1 MLIAELG
8 SKEIS
13 EDRREIE
20 EAAPLCPFG
29 VDSRELG
36 ELFRAHGLLCLQDL
50 GQRRSGAGAAAG
62 GEEEPGAVDGAAVAV
77 LGARRR
83 RAVGGAVAVSA
94 RGGAGGGDLLDVHE
108 GGEEVVL
115 GADLVEAVAAGPTAA
130 ASEVEV
136 FRQAEGDL
144 RSGPAVVRPEARS
157 GRGRRREG
165 WRRPPWRIGG
175 LRLLHCGGRALSSRC
190 PARSLSLSLRV
201 SLLLSLRARE
211 RARALLV
218 PEAVCASRSGGWIM
232 RHGLLRLCFVFR
244 TLV

>member
-1 MLIAELG
+1 MLVAERG
-8 SKEIS
+8 SKGIS
-13 EDRREIE
+13 DDRREME
-20 EAAPLCPFG
+20 EAAPLGPLG
-29 VDSRELG
+29 VDSGELG

-50 GQRRSGAGAAAG
+50 GQRRGGAGAAAG

-190 PARSLSLSLRV
+190 PARSLSLSACV
-201 SLLLSLRARE
+201 SPVVPA
-211 RARALLV
+211 RARAS
-218 PEAVCASRSGGWIM
+218 ESGVGAGGCVWKQEWGWIM
-232 RHGLLRLCFVFR
+232 RRHGLLG
-244 TLV
+244 